1 MARIELRNV
10 TKYFHV
16 KNPEA
21 ATADS
26 PDTSPA
32 QDNTDPTKI
41 FAIENLNLIIPNNR
55 ILVILGPSGCGKST
69 LLRLIA
75 GTIPVDSGEILY
87 NGIDVANKPPRDR
100 NIGMVFQNYALY
112 PHQTS
117 KQNILSYFSFREK
130 TAEMD
135 AEAKE
140 KYRRTS
146 QLMGVDIKHLLGK
159 KPGTLSSGEQQRVAI
174 ARCITRNPELFL
186 MDEPFSNLDQKLRD
200 KYRIQLKRLLREFRV
215 TTIYVTHDQQVAL
228 SLADQIAIMNQGRIE
243 QVGPPHRI
251 YHLPENLFVADFLS
265 FDQDTPAINLLNGE
279 SVREDL
285 SGKIVGVRPEEI
297 VITQTQTDDS
307 IRGRIVDIQSAFPKK
322 EVVVSIDVAGQV
334 LHTKLAED
342 SDLELYSDV
351 WVHFNIYHVFN
362 KKSGRRVG

>member
-1 MARIELRNV
+1 MTRIELRDV
-10 TKYFHV
+10 TKYFHITT
-16 KNPEA
+16 PESE
-21 ATADS
+21 TADP
-26 PDTSPA
+26 PDNPPV

-41 FAIENLNLIIPNNR
+41 FAIENLNLVVPNNR

-75 GTIPVDSGEILY
+75 GTMPVDSGEILF
-87 NGIDVANKPPRDR
+87 NGVDMANTPPRDR

-130 TAEMD
+130 TTELD

-140 KYRRTS
+140 KYQRTS
-146 QLMGVDIKHLLGK
+146 ELMGVDIKHLLGR

-174 ARCITRNPELFL
+174 ARCITRNPQLFL

-200 KYRIQLKRLLREFRV
+200 RYRIQLKRLLREFRV

-228 SLADQIAIMNQGRIE
+228 SLADQIAVMNKGRIE

-265 FDQDTPAINLLNGE
+265 FDQDTPAINLLTGE
-279 SVREDL
+279 TIREDL
-285 SGKIVGVRPEEI
+285 RGKTVGVRPEEI
-297 VITQTQTDDS
+297 VITQEQADDS
-307 IRGRIVDIQSAFPKK
+307 IQGRVVDIQSAFPKK
-322 EVVVSIDVAGQV
+322 EVVVSVNVAGQV
-334 LHTKLAED
+334 LRTKLDEN
-342 SDLELYSDV
+342 SGLELYHNV
-351 WVHFNIYHVFN
+351 WVHFNAYHVFN